1 MTPMDARPFAVE
13 QLISARYGIEQAM
26 REMPALR
33 QAVAEKMKEDIEA
46 ARPYHSA
53 LRKSKIDL
61 VEALDSAGSALEE
74 MEEFKLARGA
84 RILRDSVSSFKLMAV
99 SYSKLLQVL
108 NQFCNMLPNDEG
120 TVGRA
125 LGRLTNHAKMG
136 YFPTDLTHIG
146 YLHEALDFPECCV
159 NLLDPCCGEGYA
171 LKALA
176 PSVNSVTYGVELS
189 NERAEAACERLA
201 RVAMGD
207 FFRCRISRGVFH
219 VLFLNP
225 PYLAIP
231 GENVRVREEKR
242 FLIESLPCL
251 MQGGTLIYIVPY
263 YRVTPGIARCLCD
276 HLTDISV
283 YRFEGKEFERFRQI
297 VLIGKRTRSRNG
309 AREAVRLYKQCEL
322 GPDLPGLSEIG
333 TARYTIP
340 NTESSVEVFC
350 GSIFNELELYRQMSQ
365 SGSVRELFGKENEL
379 DRLDKRPMLPLN
391 AGQIGLIGGS
401 GMLDGLVDCDVP
413 HVIRGMIAKDVITD
427 EHPIEFRKDKSV
439 KRILQTNTVTNR
451 LTFHLLTPD
460 GYKRLY

>member
-1 MTPMDARPFAVE
+1 
-13 QLISARYGIEQAM
+13 
-26 REMPALR
+26 
-33 QAVAEKMKEDIEA
+33 MKEDIEA

-207 FFRCRISRGVFH
+207 FFAVVFH
-219 VLFLNP
+219 
-225 PYLAIP
+225 
-231 GENVRVREEKR
+231 
-242 FLIESLPCL
+242 
-251 MQGGTLIYIVPY
+251 
-263 YRVTPGIARCLCD
+263 
-276 HLTDISV
+276 
-283 YRFEGKEFERFRQI
+283 
-297 VLIGKRTRSRNG
+297 
-309 AREAVRLYKQCEL
+309 AVF
-322 GPDLPGLSEIG
+322 S
-333 TARYTIP
+333 
-340 NTESSVEVFC
+340 
-350 GSIFNELELYRQMSQ
+350 MSC
-365 SGSVRELFGKENEL
+365 S
-379 DRLDKRPMLPLN
+379 
-391 AGQIGLIGGS
+391 
-401 GMLDGLVDCDVP
+401 
-413 HVIRGMIAKDVITD
+413 
-427 EHPIEFRKDKSV
+427 
-439 KRILQTNTVTNR
+439 
-451 LTFHLLTPD
+451 
-460 GYKRLY
+460 

>member
-13 QLISARYGIEQAM
+13 QLTSARYGIEQAM

-125 LGRLTNHAKMG
+125 LGRLMNHAKMG

-251 MQGGTLIYIVPY
+251 MQGGILIYIKMAVVDQGYLRPATKLFFY
-263 YRVTPGIARCLCD
+263 PFSNVSKSGHLCVGCNTMPRCNSL
-276 HLTDISV
+276 HTL
-283 YRFEGKEFERFRQI
+283 
-297 VLIGKRTRSRNG
+297 
-309 AREAVRLYKQCEL
+309 
-322 GPDLPGLSEIG
+322 
-333 TARYTIP
+333 
-340 NTESSVEVFC
+340 SSVPAYIMSMPNNDDHFLVEQNKEQLPFRSLLARMNGKAPADYYTEVLVPR
-350 GSIFNELELYRQMSQ
+350 EETLED
-365 SGSVRELFGKENEL
+365 FIKI
-379 DRLDKRPMLPLN
+379 K
-391 AGQIGLIGGS
+391 
-401 GMLDGLVDCDVP
+401 
-413 HVIRGMIAKDVITD
+413 
-427 EHPIEFRKDKSV
+427 
-439 KRILQTNTVTNR
+439 
-451 LTFHLLTPD
+451 
-460 GYKRLY
+460 

>member
-201 RVAMGD
+201 HGRYPCSTAKSAAFGPNG
-207 FFRCRISRGVFH
+207 RTQT
-219 VLFLNP
+219 
-225 PYLAIP
+225 
-231 GENVRVREEKR
+231 RER
-242 FLIESLPCL
+242 
-251 MQGGTLIYIVPY
+251 
-263 YRVTPGIARCLCD
+263 R
-276 HLTDISV
+276 
-283 YRFEGKEFERFRQI
+283 
-297 VLIGKRTRSRNG
+297 
-309 AREAVRLYKQCEL
+309 RL
-322 GPDLPGLSEIG
+322 
-333 TARYTIP
+333 
-340 NTESSVEVFC
+340 
-350 GSIFNELELYRQMSQ
+350 
-365 SGSVRELFGKENEL
+365 
-379 DRLDKRPMLPLN
+379 
-391 AGQIGLIGGS
+391 
-401 GMLDGLVDCDVP
+401 
-413 HVIRGMIAKDVITD
+413 
-427 EHPIEFRKDKSV
+427 
-439 KRILQTNTVTNR
+439 
-451 LTFHLLTPD
+451 
-460 GYKRLY
+460 